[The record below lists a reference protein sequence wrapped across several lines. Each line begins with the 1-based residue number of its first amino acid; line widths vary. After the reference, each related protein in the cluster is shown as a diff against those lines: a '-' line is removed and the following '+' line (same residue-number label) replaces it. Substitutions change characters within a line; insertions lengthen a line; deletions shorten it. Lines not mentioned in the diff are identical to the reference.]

1 MKGVQQLAQS
11 IGPGTNLP
19 PAQQSQSVSNFSGSF
34 SGSGGGS
41 SFFNVLANIGHFLYV
56 FFAFA
61 SIFFMLV
68 IIFVVIQRN
77 FVFAYD
83 DSLNKP
89 YPKKAEKEEE
99 HMEIGSESSYR
110 MAIIEAD
117 NILYEILRKAGYSGE
132 SLGEMLTNA
141 SPANFRSLENAW
153 EAHRVRNY
161 VAHEGSNFQL
171 SEREARRIVSLYK
184 SVFREFGYL

>member
-1 MKGVQQLAQS
+1 
-11 IGPGTNLP
+11 
-19 PAQQSQSVSNFSGSF
+19 
-34 SGSGGGS
+34 
-41 SFFNVLANIGHFLYV
+41 
-56 FFAFA
+56 
-61 SIFFMLV
+61 
-68 IIFVVIQRN
+68 VVIQRN
-77 FVFAYD
+77 IVFAYD

-89 YPKKAEKEEE
+89 YPKKAEKEEEEEEKQTHPGMEKIEE